1 MTNIQLEPVLRPCYI
16 VFKKHRKKALFHR
29 WSHESEIVE
38 PSPMIGGHNGGI
50 IDYTVAIVETED
62 GQIDKVPASRVKFC
76 DNIFEQYCFDERR

>member
-1 MTNIQLEPVLRPCYI
+1 
-16 VFKKHRKKALFHR
+16 
-29 WSHESEIVE
+29 
-38 PSPMIGGHNGGI
+38 MIGGHNGGI